1 MRILTAEQM
10 LDVRVKGLVWPTKR
24 FNAESLVK
32 KNYGLTLLQ
41 VLAKAEFGTE
51 DAAYMELETLPK
63 ATKVVVKDKE
73 EYVESNGT
81 KVTKLIVAIIK
92 NESSYADFP
101 AFASSGDMMLS
112 YITLT
117 KKVEKSSEEQ
127 QGEPQGEPQGDAQ

>member
-1 MRILTAEQM
+1 MKILTAEQM
-10 LDVRVKGLVWPTKR
+10 LDVRVKALTWPTKR

-73 EYVESNGT
+73 EYVAADGNVNT
-81 KVTKLIVAIIK
+81 KITIAIIK
-92 NESSYADFP
+92 NESNYADAP
-101 AFASSGDMMLS
+101 AFASSGDMMLH
-112 YITLT
+112 YFTV
-117 KKVEKSSEEQ
+117 KKEEPK
-127 QGEPQGEPQGDAQ
+127 GETQGDAQ

>member
-1 MRILTAEQM
+1 MKILTAEQM

-41 VLAKAEFGTE
+41 VLSKAEFGTE

-73 EYVESNGT
+73 EFEAADGNT
-81 KVTKLIVAIIK
+81 VTKLTISIIK
-92 NESSYADFP
+92 NESNYDDFP

-112 YITLT
+112 YVTV
-117 KKVEKSSEEQ
+117 KK
-127 QGEPQGEPQGDAQ
+127 GDAQ